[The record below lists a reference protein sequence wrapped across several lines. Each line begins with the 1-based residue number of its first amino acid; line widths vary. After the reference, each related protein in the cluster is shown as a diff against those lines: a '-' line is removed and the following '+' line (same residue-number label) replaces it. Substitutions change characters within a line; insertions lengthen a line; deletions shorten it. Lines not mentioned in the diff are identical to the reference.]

1 MGLINCALNLSRKT
15 GGRNQKFRQPC
26 QASIEVG
33 WMSTL
38 GHKWTLSDI
47 SAMSALPP
55 KADIAAPLIAIVLR
69 GWIDVV
75 ELQFFQKQSVK
86 LRFQRPDCDEPAV
99 RANVGVIEWRI
110 VKRARQGPIDLAVGT
125 NSLQDSTEHCDDID
139 DGGVRAR

>member
-1 MGLINCALNLSRKT
+1 MRVVNRLFDTQYRSET
-15 GGRNQKFRQPC
+15 DV
-26 QASIEVG
+26 ASLEQTTPMVAGIACEQLRE
-33 WMSTL
+33 SCL
-38 GHKWTLSDI
+38 Q
-47 SAMSALPP
+47 
-55 KADIAAPLIAIVLR
+55 AAPLIEIVLR

-125 NSLQDSTEHCDDID
+125 NLLQDSTEHCDDID

>member
-55 KADIAAPLIAIVLR
+55 KADITADASAAGGEPVL
-69 GWIDVV
+69 
-75 ELQFFQKQSVK
+75 SSH
-86 LRFQRPDCDEPAV
+86 PAG
-99 RANVGVIEWRI
+99 N
-110 VKRARQGPIDLAVGT
+110 ARTTAT
-125 NSLQDSTEHCDDID
+125 
-139 DGGVRAR
+139 